1 MSEMTKVR
9 LEHET
14 AEHFKTVQSTA
25 DRGAEIIQ
33 KLRVMTREAE
43 QDDRFSPEHKREL
56 TVKAQEEAQ
65 GELDRLR
72 AGVASSEKA
81 IAAVLAQVTRQPADS
96 NEALLR
102 EQQMGRAWE
111 RVKAQLD
118 AGTDS
123 STVIGRAV
131 SDGDRA
137 VSDGDRAAVDVLGE
151 ELPAYLR
158 ANTKYE
164 GNDAERLVEGAMATL
179 REAEKPMLSR
189 LDATARDLGEK
200 LEKASYFAGMAFN
213 DCAGEVA
220 GKSTVSVLPRSQT
233 DLIDLSAA
241 A

>member
-14 AEHFKTVQSTA
+14 AEHFKTIQASA
-25 DRGAEIIQ
+25 DRGAEVIR
-33 KLRVMTREAE
+33 KLRAMTREAE

-56 TVKAQEEAQ
+56 TVKAHEEAQ
-65 GELDRLR
+65 VELDKLR
-72 AGVASSEKA
+72 RRVAESEQ
-81 IAAVLAQVTRQPADS
+81 AVRGSLGQVTRQPADS

-102 EQQMGRAWE
+102 EQQMGRAWG

-118 AGTDS
+118 AGTDP
-123 STVIGRAV
+123 STVIG
-131 SDGDRA
+131 RA

-179 REAEKPMLSR
+179 REAERPMLSR
-189 LDATARDLGEK
+189 LDATARELGEK
-200 LEKASYFAGMAFN
+200 LEKASSFAAMNVNSVA
-213 DCAGEVA
+213 DEVQGSGTA
-220 GKSTVSVLPRSQT
+220 HVLARSQT
-233 DLIDLSAA
+233 DLIELGTAA
-241 A
+241 

>member
-14 AEHFKTVQSTA
+14 AEHFKTMQSTA

-33 KLRVMTREAE
+33 KLRATVREAE
-43 QDDRFSPEHKREL
+43 QDDRFSPEHKAEL
-56 TVKAQEEAQ
+56 IAQARKEAES
-65 GELDRLR
+65 ELDRLR
-72 AGVASSEKA
+72 AGVASGERA

-102 EQQMGRAWE
+102 EQQMGRAWG

-118 AGTDS
+118 AGTEIN
-123 STVIGRAV
+123 TVI
-131 SDGDRA
+131 DRA

-164 GNDAERLVEGAMATL
+164 GNDAERLVEGAMVAL
-179 REAEKPMLSR
+179 REAERPMLSR
-189 LDATARDLGEK
+189 LDATARELSEK
-200 LEKASYFAGMAFN
+200 LEKASYFAGMALN

-233 DLIDLSAA
+233 DLITLGAA

>member
-137 VSDGDRAAVDVLGE
+137 AVDVLGE